1 VTIITR
7 VGIDETSIRSK
18 CVVINLTIKSIPFGI
33 PNLFLSSTHLHGYEK
48 EN

>member
-1 VTIITR
+1 MIIIR

-18 CVVINLTIKSIPFGI
+18 SMVVNLTIKSIPFGI
-33 PNLFLSSTHLHGYEK
+33 PSLFISSTHLHGYEK